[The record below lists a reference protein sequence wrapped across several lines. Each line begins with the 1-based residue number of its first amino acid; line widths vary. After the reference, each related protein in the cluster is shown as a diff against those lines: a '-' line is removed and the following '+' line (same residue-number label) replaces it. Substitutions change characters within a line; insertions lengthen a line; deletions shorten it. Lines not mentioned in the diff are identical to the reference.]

1 MITAFFTPYFK
12 FLQKDSYLKFF
23 NDVDN
28 LSDLISKIKV
38 EDEIKIYAHSKDI
51 IKFQFGN
58 TKQNISYEVLEEG
71 VLFEEFN
78 NNSINDRV
86 KAKVKDQWKHILF
99 DYVYIVQNRELQ
111 LELVKK
117 CDILTFMATDLN
129 DLVQSLQCT
138 GEIPDML
145 VAKMFVDDRELS
157 KYDENG
163 MLKDEYRSK

>member
-28 LSDLISKIKV
+28 LSDLIGKIKV

-71 VLFEEFN
+71 VLFEEFSN
-78 NNSINDRV
+78 KSDRV
-86 KAKVKDQWKHILF
+86 KAKVKDQWKHILS

-129 DLVQSLQCT
+129 ELVQGLQRA

-145 VAKMFVDDRELS
+145 VAKMFADDRELAR
-157 KYDENG
+157 YDEKG
-163 MLKDEYRSK
+163 MLKDEFRSK